1 MHAQNLVDQNA
12 IIESSSTALLPT
24 EEQSVVD
31 LILKAILEQRIAP
44 GTKLGEEALANIF
57 GVSRTRIRRVLLSLS
72 HRYVVELRPNR
83 GAIVASPSEQE
94 ARNIF
99 EARRAIELAIAKG
112 LAKQIGRSELAELRK
127 HVRAEA
133 DARKRADSREA
144 IRLSGEFHLLL
155 ARLAGSKTLSGIL
168 ETLVSQT
175 SLIIGLYGHRHGS
188 SCAYEDHEEI
198 INALNSKDPQKASA
212 LMLDHLEKIEST
224 LDLTPEP
231 TMSQDLHSIF
241 GQIAAKD

>member
-1 MHAQNLVDQNA
+1 MQIPNPENQDE
-12 IIESSSTALLPT
+12 IENSANGPLLPT

-44 GTKLGEEALANIF
+44 GTKLGEETLATIF

-83 GAIVASPSEQE
+83 GAVVASPSEQE

-99 EARRAIELAIAKG
+99 EARRAIELVVAKG
-112 LAKQIGRSELAELRK
+112 LAKQIGRPELAKLQK
-127 HVRAEA
+127 HVRVEA
-133 DARKRADSREA
+133 DALKRGDTREI

-155 ARLAGSKTLSGIL
+155 ARLGGSRTLAGIL

-175 SLIIGLYGHRHGS
+175 SLIIGLYGHSCGS
-188 SCAYEDHEEI
+188 SCSYQDHQEI
-198 INALNSKDPQKASA
+198 INALSSKDGQKATN
-212 LMLDHLEKIEST
+212 LMLEHLENIEST
-224 LDLTPEP
+224 LNLTPGHTCP
-231 TMSQDLHSIF
+231 ADLYSIF
-241 GQIAAKD
+241 GDISAKA